1 MEELKKEND
10 KLKAVIDRLYISSRM
25 DYDKIE
31 KLKDEIEHLK
41 KENDSLTDYVV
52 MIKNASTSNRI

>member
-25 DYDKIE
+25 DY
-31 KLKDEIEHLK
+31 EIGRAH
-41 KENDSLTDYVV
+41 V
-52 MIKNASTSNRI
+52 